1 MTFLLGLTAYGCARI
16 LAHRGRG
23 YLLIIVCSV
32 GGAFIR
38 PNETLLA
45 LGGFTIAMLFRPVSP
60 TVRFQGPR
68 RTLAFVFLGAMTGVA
83 IFVTLHFLPG
93 SSNGLSLTSIS
104 KNNSGTGSGFG
115 SGGIAYSAN
124 PIYYPKDVFVV
135 LLDPLPLNAHGSG
148 EWFEALE
155 NTVLL
160 AVIFTSL
167 RALRILPRAA
177 FARPYVLMCVFFT
190 GAFCYSF
197 ASLGNLGLIT
207 REAVVTMPF
216 FLVVLCIPRGP
227 RHSPPRYVWEL
238 RRRERVA
245 RRKALARR
253 VGVSPPRRAVS
264 T

>member
-1 MTFLLGLTAYGCARI
+1 MAA
-16 LAHRGRG
+16 
-23 YLLIIVCSV
+23 
-32 GGAFIR
+32 
-38 PNETLLA
+38 
-45 LGGFTIAMLFRPVSP
+45 
-60 TVRFQGPR
+60 
-68 RTLAFVFLGAMTGVA
+68 
-83 IFVTLHFLPG
+83 
-93 SSNGLSLTSIS
+93 
-104 KNNSGTGSGFG
+104 
-115 SGGIAYSAN
+115 
-124 PIYYPKDVFVV
+124 
-135 LLDPLPLNAHGSG
+135 G

-155 NTVLL
+155 NTVLA
-160 AVIFTSL
+160 AVVLTSL

-177 FARPYVLMCVFFT
+177 FARPYVMMCVIFT

-227 RHSPPRYVWEL
+227 RHRPPRYVWEL

-253 VGVSPPRRAVS
+253 DGLSAPGRAVP